1 VESVTSFAPRP
12 GMPVLLAGSPA
23 ARGQGQAVAC
33 PDAVPAVR
41 VAVRRRLEAGRDLLA
56 RPAIRRHLDRQ
67 WDFAL
72 RHDAEGIAELGGVA
86 GGFGLDPRALFD
98 YLHLG
103 QLTGV
108 PDAPGPDDGC
118 TAWAAAH
125 PVLGALVAKN
135 RDFRGEH
142 QGLQRVFLHRDPA
155 WGGRSMLCVGSL
167 GSPGAY
173 SSGVN
178 SDGFALADTQVV
190 TTDQGIGLLRYFM
203 MTRLLARCARV
214 EEALDALRGV
224 RQAGGGC
231 LVMADA
237 TGATAAVEIGH
248 RALEVERGAASV
260 ARTNHFLS
268 PALAGSEV
276 LPPDSPALAGSLGRL
291 ARVRRWLET
300 RAAPPAAAEAA
311 ALMGAHEA
319 GGEALCRHPAGD
331 ESRTLSCS
339 IFACAPAGLTFS
351 DGPPCSAPWFAFSCA
366 MMLDGAGG
374 GVRDGA
380 DR

>member
-1 VESVTSFAPRP
+1 
-12 GMPVLLAGSPA
+12 MPPLLAGSPA
-23 ARGQGQAVAC
+23 ARGRGQAAAC
-33 PDAVPAVR
+33 PGAVPAVR
-41 VAVRRRLEAGRDLLA
+41 AAVRRRLEAGRELLA
-56 RPAIRRHLDRQ
+56 RPAIRRHLGRQ

-118 TAWAAAH
+118 TAWAAAR
-125 PVLGALVAKN
+125 PALGALVVKN

-155 WGGRSMLCVGSL
+155 WGGRRMRCVGSL

-178 SDGFALADTQVV
+178 SDGFTLADTRVV
-190 TTDQGIGLLRYFM
+190 TTDQGTGLLRYFM

-214 EEALDALRGV
+214 EEALDALRGM
-224 RQAGGGC
+224 RRAGGGC

-248 RALEVERGAASV
+248 RALEVERGAGRV
-260 ARTNHFLS
+260 ART
-268 PALAGSEV
+268 
-276 LPPDSPALAGSLGRL
+276 
-291 ARVRRWLET
+291 RR
-300 RAAPPAAAEAA
+300 
-311 ALMGAHEA
+311 
-319 GGEALCRHPAGD
+319 
-331 ESRTLSCS
+331 
-339 IFACAPAGLTFS
+339 
-351 DGPPCSAPWFAFSCA
+351 
-366 MMLDGAGG
+366 GG
-374 GVRDGA
+374 GTVPAPGGR
-380 DR
+380 